1 VGRSDMMLVLAPGC
15 KHFDSSSSKNLCYR
29 TFRQRAMCVYEM
41 YSCAFAYREHAQTTA
56 LLVRNGKSTPTW
68 ISAWDFNTISL
79 GLSTFSCCE
88 TNHEIISTCQR
99 SIFREELVE
108 LIEKRVESL
117 YSRQEF
123 LEARLTSS
131 MSTYLF
137 FFSCSSSLSHSLS
150 LSLSLFTHT
159 HTHTDTHTQNIFSHA
174 TLNDPRTRL
183 KYGTPHHYI
192 VLWKKFYNGTG
203 NVMESGL
210 IVTATACS
218 STLFYTMTTTSCVEY
233 SATNHAYQTTYA
245 KPKCCLKFQKRDFLV
260 LVSRVNVP

>member
-159 HTHTDTHTQNIFSHA
+159 HTHT
-174 TLNDPRTRL
+174 
-183 KYGTPHHYI
+183 Y
-192 VLWKKFYNGTG
+192 
-203 NVMESGL
+203 
-210 IVTATACS
+210 
-218 STLFYTMTTTSCVEY
+218 
-233 SATNHAYQTTYA
+233 
-245 KPKCCLKFQKRDFLV
+245 
-260 LVSRVNVP
+260 